1 MKGEISQI
9 EKDLRGSDIPRKRN
23 SLLKTP
29 EIIAVMTYSK
39 DGKKTRMAVIYLL
52 KEIIETGEIREEIR
66 SQIIG
71 VLRNFGFIL

>member
-1 MKGEISQI
+1 MKGETSQT

-29 EIIAVMTYSK
+29 EIITVMTYSK
-39 DGKKTRMAVIYLL
+39 NGKKTRMAGIYLL

-71 VLRNFGFIL
+71 ILRNFGFIL